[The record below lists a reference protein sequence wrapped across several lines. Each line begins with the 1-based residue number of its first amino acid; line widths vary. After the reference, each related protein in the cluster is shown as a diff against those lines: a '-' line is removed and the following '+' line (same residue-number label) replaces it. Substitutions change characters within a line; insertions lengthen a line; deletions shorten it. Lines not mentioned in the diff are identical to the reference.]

1 MTTCAKRP
9 HIPNVFVLVLDTYIG
24 EWLASIII
32 DSNGIKQPIQMV
44 LELWYQ
50 PNILYLVGN
59 SRWMFFLFFLNS
71 NFFVNLTPK
80 LLFGSIGTIVKH
92 IDTRMI
98 LLRYNFLP
106 WQGRRNLCQHSKNR
120 DAYLSGM
127 WLDVD
132 LRTNTKKTLSWGY

>member
-1 MTTCAKRP
+1 M
-9 HIPNVFVLVLDTYIG
+9 NVFFV
-24 EWLASIII
+24 
-32 DSNGIKQPIQMV
+32 
-44 LELWYQ
+44 
-50 PNILYLVGN
+50 
-59 SRWMFFLFFLNS
+59 FLFFLNS

-127 WLDVD
+127 
-132 LRTNTKKTLSWGY
+132 